1 MRKHPAKKAEK
12 SAAGKSPETG
22 APRISERASV
32 FRVPPALKDEKAQKA
47 QKISVLTFS
56 DIPEAGYIENSSKT
70 ITLTKETIDKHDKYF
85 LRPLDVILTAAGTI
99 GRVSI
104 VPDSFRGRWLPA
116 QNIFIIR
123 LKEASMENSVT
134 FAMYLKSSAGQK
146 MLDKLKT
153 GKTILR
159 INVKDFNA
167 VRIPEFSMNAKKQAQ
182 IAFAKELKL
191 FEQIGEIRNAIAELR
206 AAYKVED

>member
-1 MRKHPAKKAEK
+1 MTKHPVKKADK
-12 SAAGKSPETG
+12 PAAGKSPG
-22 APRISERASV
+22 AGTLRISERASV
-32 FRVPPALKDEKAQKA
+32 FRVPPALKDEKVQKA

-56 DIPEAGYIENSSKT
+56 DIPEAGYIENSSKA
-70 ITLTKETIDKHDKYF
+70 ITLSKETIDKHDKYF

-104 VPDSFRGRWLPA
+104 VPESFKGRWLPA

-123 LKEASMENSVT
+123 MKEAGLENSVT
-134 FAMYLKSSAGQK
+134 LAMYLKSSAGQK

-167 VRIPEFSMNAKKQAQ
+167 VRIPEFNSNAKKQAQ
-182 IAFAKELKL
+182 TAFAKELKL
-191 FEQIGEIRNAIAELR
+191 FEQIEEIRSSIAQLR
-206 AAYKVED
+206 AEYKAED